1 MNPPGGSTGGRLR
14 PGAPPPPCGE
24 DGIDKRVHAHGLR
37 HTHAAELA
45 EEGHPI
51 NLVQAQ
57 PGHGSLATTD
67 RYLRH
72 IAPAPLVEAMRR
84 REWSL

>member
-1 MNPPGGSTGGRLR
+1 M
-14 PGAPPPPCGE
+14 
-24 DGIDKRVHAHGLR
+24 DKRVHAHGLR

-57 PGHGSLATTD
+57 LGHSSLATTD

-72 IAPAPLVEAMRR
+72 IAPRQLVAAMRR

>member
-1 MNPPGGSTGGRLR
+1 MPTGYATPTPPNW
-14 PGAPPPPCGE
+14 
-24 DGIDKRVHAHGLR
+24 
-37 HTHAAELA
+37 A

-57 PGHGSLATTD
+57 LGHGSLATTD

-72 IAPAPLVEAMRR
+72 IAPATLVAAMRR